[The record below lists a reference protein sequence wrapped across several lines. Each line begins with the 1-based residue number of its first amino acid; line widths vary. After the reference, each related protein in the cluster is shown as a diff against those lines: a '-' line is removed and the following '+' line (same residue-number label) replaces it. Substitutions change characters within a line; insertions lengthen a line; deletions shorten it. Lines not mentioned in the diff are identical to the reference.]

1 MASIIRIMNLCNIQL
16 SNEDKENVM
25 SAEKIPIS
33 DRYTLSIPEA
43 AEYFGIGRH
52 KLTQIINENPNSDFV
67 IEVGSHRRI
76 KRVKFE
82 KFIDEASCV

>member
-1 MASIIRIMNLCNIQL
+1 
-16 SNEDKENVM
+16 M
-25 SAEKIPIS
+25 SVEKVPVS
-33 DRYTLSIPEA
+33 ERYTLSIPEA

-76 KRVKFE
+76 KRIQFE
-82 KFIDEASCV
+82 KFIDETSSI

>member
-1 MASIIRIMNLCNIQL
+1 MNLCSIWL
-16 SNEDKENVM
+16 RNEDKENVM
-25 SAEKIPIS
+25 KADKIPVS
-33 DRYTLSIPEA
+33 ARYTLSIPEA

-76 KRVKFE
+76 KRIQFE
-82 KFIDEASCV
+82 RFIDETSSI